1 MTSICQNNKT
11 YHVILT
17 TNRLTVVAQPWYGY
31 EACLK
36 KTKKRKK
43 SSLFGKLLKKQ
54 TNKQGNGTS
63 LAELSD
69 EIIKRKELLDL
80 LQVGRECHNCIHPP
94 FPKTKSTIST
104 YNES

>member
-1 MTSICQNNKT
+1 MKP
-11 YHVILT
+11 V
-17 TNRLTVVAQPWYGY
+17 
-31 EACLK
+31 LK
-36 KTKKRKK
+36 KKKEKK
-43 SSLFGKLLKKQ
+43 EKFLIWQIIKKQ

>member
-36 KTKKRKK
+36 KKEKKEKFLIWQIIKKKKKKR
-43 SSLFGKLLKKQ
+43 
-54 TNKQGNGTS
+54 QGNGTF

>member
-1 MTSICQNNKT
+1 MKP
-11 YHVILT
+11 V
-17 TNRLTVVAQPWYGY
+17 
-31 EACLK
+31 LK
-36 KTKKRKK
+36 KKKKRKK